1 MFLHPDAQFYIDT
14 LPTLSAEEQ
23 VNFGKD
29 AVGAGVNATHV
40 AVDQDIAGVP
50 VRVYRP
56 LEAGAGVL
64 PCLVYFHGGGWS
76 GGNLDMIDAT
86 VRSLVVGLPIIAIS
100 VDYRLAPAHP
110 FPAAIDD
117 AFAVVNAVL
126 GGASGLEID
135 TFRVAIG
142 GDSAG
147 GNIAAV
153 TAQQLRKRVV
163 DSAVSLG
170 VGSMLGPGVEPGVG
184 SMLGSGVEPGLGF
197 ALAPS
202 LAHQVLIYPVTDVS
216 TTTTPSYLKFGQDCY
231 LTKEAME
238 RYINQYAG
246 EHDRTDPRLS
256 PLLASDLNDLPPTT
270 IVYGE
275 CDVLAHEVQAYGQA
289 LLEAGNSVT
298 MAEFKGQIHAFINL
312 GGINADARAARR
324 FIRAELEAALC

>member
-29 AVGAGVNATHV
+29 APFSEADATHM
-40 AVDQDIAGVP
+40 ATDQDIAGVP
-50 VRVYRP
+50 VRVYTP
-56 LEAGAGVL
+56 LSGEAGAGDL

-76 GGNLDMIDAT
+76 GGTLDMIDAT

-100 VDYRLAPAHP
+100 VDYRLAPEHP

-117 AFAVVNAVL
+117 AFAVVSAVL
-126 GGASGLEID
+126 DGVSELNID
-135 TFRVAIG
+135 TSRVAIG

-153 TAQQLRKRVV
+153 TAQQLRERAA
-163 DSAVSLG
+163 DSASV
-170 VGSMLGPGVEPGVG
+170 PGVTPELVP
-184 SMLGSGVEPGLGF
+184 
-197 ALAPS
+197 ALAR
-202 LAHQVLIYPVTDVS
+202 QVLIFPVTDVS
-216 TTTTPSYLKFGQDCY
+216 TTDTSSYLTFGKDCY

-238 RYINQYAG
+238 RYIEQYANG
-246 EHDRTDPRLS
+246 HDRTDPRLS
-256 PLLASDLNDLPPTT
+256 PLLASDLSGLPPTT

-275 CDVLAHEVQAYGQA
+275 CDVLAHEVRAYGQA

-298 MAEFKGQIHAFINL
+298 MTEFKGQIHAFINL
-312 GGINADARAARR
+312 GGISADARAARR
-324 FIRAELEAALC
+324 LIRAELEAALC

>member
-29 AVGAGVNATHV
+29 APASEADATHS

-50 VRVYRP
+50 VRVYTP
-56 LEAGAGVL
+56 LSGAGDF

-76 GGNLDMIDAT
+76 GGTLDMIDAT

-117 AFAVVNAVL
+117 AFVVASAVL
-126 GGASGLEID
+126 DGASGLSID
-135 TFRVAIG
+135 SSRVAIG

-153 TAQQLRKRVV
+153 TAQQLRERAV
-163 DSAVSLG
+163 DSVS
-170 VGSMLGPGVEPGVG
+170 VPGVAPG
-184 SMLGSGVEPGLGF
+184 
-197 ALAPS
+197 
-202 LAHQVLIYPVTDVS
+202 LAHQVLIFPVTDVS
-216 TTTTPSYLKFGQDCY
+216 TTDTPSYLKFGEGCY
-231 LTKEAME
+231 LAKEAME
-238 RYINQYAG
+238 RYIEQYTDG
-246 EHDRTDPRLS
+246 YDRTDPRLS
-256 PLLASDLNDLPPTT
+256 PLLASDLSGLPPTT

-275 CDVLAHEVQAYGQA
+275 CDVLAHEVRAYGQA

-298 MAEFKGQIHAFINL
+298 MTEFKGQIHAFINL
-312 GGINADARAARR
+312 GGISADARAARR

>member
-29 AVGAGVNATHV
+29 APVSEADATHA

-50 VRVYRP
+50 VRVYTP
-56 LEAGAGVL
+56 LDTKSGTADL

-76 GGNLDMIDAT
+76 GGTLDMIDAT

-100 VDYRLAPAHP
+100 VDYRLAPAYP

-117 AFAVVNAVL
+117 AFAVVSAVL
-126 GGASGLEID
+126 GGVSGLSID
-135 TFRVAIG
+135 TSRVAIG

-153 TAQQLRKRVV
+153 TAQQLRERAV
-163 DSAVSLG
+163 DSASAPASVS
-170 VGSMLGPGVEPGVG
+170 
-184 SMLGSGVEPGLGF
+184 
-197 ALAPS
+197 A
-202 LAHQVLIYPVTDVS
+202 LAHQVLIFPVTDVS
-216 TTTTPSYLKFGQDCY
+216 TTSTPSYLKFGKDCY

-238 RYINQYAG
+238 RYIAQYADG
-246 EHDRTDPRLS
+246 HDRTDPRLS
-256 PLLASDLNDLPPTT
+256 PLLASDLSGLPPTT

-275 CDVLAHEVQAYGQA
+275 CDVLAHEVRAYGQA

-298 MAEFKGQIHAFINL
+298 ITEFMGQIHAFINL
-312 GGINADARAARR
+312 GGISADARAARR
-324 FIRAELEAALC
+324 LIRAELEAALC

>member
-29 AVGAGVNATHV
+29 APVSEADATHV
-40 AVDQDIAGVP
+40 ATDQDIAGVS
-50 VRVYRP
+50 VRVYTP
-56 LEAGAGVL
+56 LTAKAGAGDL

-76 GGNLDMIDAT
+76 GGTLNMIDAT

-117 AFAVVNAVL
+117 AFAVVSAVL
-126 GGASGLEID
+126 DGVSGLSID
-135 TFRVAIG
+135 TSRVAIG

-153 TAQQLRKRVV
+153 TAQQLRERAV
-163 DSAVSLG
+163 DSASV
-170 VGSMLGPGVEPGVG
+170 
-184 SMLGSGVEPGLGF
+184 
-197 ALAPS
+197 
-202 LAHQVLIYPVTDVS
+202 LAHQVLIFPVTDVS
-216 TTTTPSYLKFGQDCY
+216 ATDTPSYLTFGKDCY

-238 RYINQYAG
+238 RYIEQYADG
-246 EHDRTDPRLS
+246 HDRTDPRLS
-256 PLLASDLNDLPPTT
+256 PLRASDLSGLPPTT

-275 CDVLAHEVQAYGQA
+275 CDVLAHEVRAYGQA

-312 GGINADARAARR
+312 GGISADARAARR

>member
-29 AVGAGVNATHV
+29 AVGSGVDATHS
-40 AVDQDIAGVP
+40 AADQDIAGVP
-50 VRVYRP
+50 VRVYTP
-56 LEAGAGVL
+56 LSGAGDF

-76 GGNLDMIDAT
+76 GGTLDMIDAT

-117 AFAVVNAVL
+117 AFVVASAVL
-126 GGASGLEID
+126 DGVSGLSID
-135 TFRVAIG
+135 TSRVAIG

-153 TAQQLRKRVV
+153 TAQQLRERAV
-163 DSAVSLG
+163 DSVS
-170 VGSMLGPGVEPGVG
+170 V
-184 SMLGSGVEPGLGF
+184 SGLAT
-197 ALAPS
+197 ALAR
-202 LAHQVLIYPVTDVS
+202 QVLIFPVTDVS
-216 TTTTPSYLKFGQDCY
+216 TTDTPSYLTFGKDCY
-231 LTKEAME
+231 LTKDAME
-238 RYINQYAG
+238 RYIEQYADG
-246 EHDRTDPRLS
+246 HDRTDPRLS
-256 PLLASDLNDLPPTT
+256 PLLASDLSGLPPTT

-275 CDVLAHEVQAYGQA
+275 CDVLAHEVRAYGQA

-298 MAEFKGQIHAFINL
+298 ITEFMGQIHAFINL
-312 GGINADARAARR
+312 GGISSDARAARR
-324 FIRAELEAALC
+324 LIRAELEAALC

>member
-29 AVGAGVNATHV
+29 AVGSGVDATHS

-50 VRVYRP
+50 VRVYTP
-56 LEAGAGVL
+56 LSGAGDF

-76 GGNLDMIDAT
+76 GGTLDMIDAT

-117 AFAVVNAVL
+117 AFVVASAVL
-126 GGASGLEID
+126 DGVSGLSID
-135 TFRVAIG
+135 TSRVAIG

-153 TAQQLRKRVV
+153 TAQQLRERAV
-163 DSAVSLG
+163 DSVS
-170 VGSMLGPGVEPGVG
+170 V
-184 SMLGSGVEPGLGF
+184 SGLAT
-197 ALAPS
+197 ALAR
-202 LAHQVLIYPVTDVS
+202 QVLIFPVTDVS
-216 TTTTPSYLKFGQDCY
+216 TTDTPSYLTFGKDCY
-231 LTKEAME
+231 LTKDTME
-238 RYINQYAG
+238 RYIEQYADG
-246 EHDRTDPRLS
+246 HDRTDPRLS
-256 PLLASDLNDLPPTT
+256 PLLASDLSGLPPTT

-275 CDVLAHEVQAYGQA
+275 CDVLAHEVRAYGQA

-298 MAEFKGQIHAFINL
+298 ITEFMGQIHAFINL
-312 GGINADARAARR
+312 GGISSDARAARR